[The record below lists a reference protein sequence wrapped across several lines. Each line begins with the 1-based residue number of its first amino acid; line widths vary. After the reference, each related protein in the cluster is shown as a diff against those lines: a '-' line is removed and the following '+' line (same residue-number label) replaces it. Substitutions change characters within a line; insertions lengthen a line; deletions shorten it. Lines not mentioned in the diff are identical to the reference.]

1 MGIYIKIQRLLRRLL
16 FSLRGI
22 KRRLKGTDVQESVQF
37 FLNFLRTVW
46 SIGIPF
52 FIITSL
58 ACLIYDVG
66 YNDFYAHKF
75 WFYTFWKWT
84 FVLLALLFCVRLL
97 VTFKEIRR
105 WRTRLFNLAMIVVI
119 LYLNHLLSQVL
130 HLRPQS
136 DGNNFVFYKIL
147 IYLGTIFLIVVEG
160 SKSIRGIYRK
170 SINPA
175 LLFVGSFF
183 ILSMIGA
190 FLLLLPNATTHGI
203 SPINAWF
210 TATSAVCV
218 TGLIVVDT
226 ATAFT
231 TFGKVII
238 ITLIQI
244 GGLGVMTFAGLLTYL
259 ATGSVSFANQLAL
272 KDILSSDRLGDVIGL
287 VSRVI
292 TVTLGFELAGAIL
305 IYGTLQDGFVGDHFD
320 QFLFSAFHSVSAFCN
335 AGFSTLTDGLYD
347 IRIRT
352 NYPLQLVIALLIIL
366 GGLGFPIVFNIA
378 MFLRVKIGN
387 IIFRMLKLP
396 EKEYHANVIH
406 TSSRIALTTT
416 MLLLLVGFVAY
427 GILELDASL
436 KDHPSFIGK
445 IVTSFFGS
453 VTPRTAGF
461 NTVDLTTLTLPT
473 VMVYLL
479 LMYIGASPA
488 STGGGIKT
496 TVAAVAFLN
505 MRAVLFGKTRIEAFK
520 TQISEASTHRAFA
533 IIMASLLI
541 LGISVLLL
549 SLQDGDKSLIKIAFE
564 VFSAY
569 STVGLT
575 LGITSELSAFS
586 KLVLSM
592 VMLIGRVGTLTLFFA
607 LITPVRAVNYR
618 YPKEEILL

>member
-1 MGIYIKIQRLLRRLL
+1 
-16 FSLRGI
+16 
-22 KRRLKGTDVQESVQF
+22 
-37 FLNFLRTVW
+37 
-46 SIGIPF
+46 
-52 FIITSL
+52 
-58 ACLIYDVG
+58 
-66 YNDFYAHKF
+66 
-75 WFYTFWKWT
+75 
-84 FVLLALLFCVRLL
+84 
-97 VTFKEIRR
+97 
-105 WRTRLFNLAMIVVI
+105 
-119 LYLNHLLSQVL
+119 
-130 HLRPQS
+130 
-136 DGNNFVFYKIL
+136 
-147 IYLGTIFLIVVEG
+147 
-160 SKSIRGIYRK
+160 
-170 SINPA
+170 
-175 LLFVGSFF
+175 
-183 ILSMIGA
+183 MIGA